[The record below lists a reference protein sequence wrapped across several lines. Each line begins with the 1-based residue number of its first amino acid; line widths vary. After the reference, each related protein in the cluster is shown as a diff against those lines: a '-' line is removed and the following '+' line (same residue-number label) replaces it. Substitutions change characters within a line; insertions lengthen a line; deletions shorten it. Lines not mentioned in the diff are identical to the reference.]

1 MTEQTIKKRHGCLTA
16 WLILMIVANSAM
28 ALFYLLGMQ
37 IMKEAYPNVPV
48 WLFLI
53 LTPLGVFNLI
63 CAIALFNWKK
73 WGFWGFC
80 VSSVIAMIVN
90 IFIGL
95 GIGQSVAGLLG
106 IAFLYGIL
114 QIGKDNKGWPQLN

>member
-1 MTEQTIKKRHGCLTA
+1 MTEQTIKKRHGCFTA

-28 ALFYLLGMQ
+28 ALFYLLGMR

-53 LTPLGVFNLI
+53 LTLLGVFNLI

-95 GIGQSVAGLLG
+95 GIGQSVAGPLG